1 MQLTIKDE
9 SSPIGSFFTLCPP
22 PKPEPNTKLILNGNT
37 RGMETGIDT
46 VEIVLYRIKPLNR
59 FQRWMYKTCFGI
71 KAENI

>member
-1 MQLTIKDE
+1 MQLTVKDR
-9 SSPIGSFFTLCPP
+9 SSLIGGFITLYPP
-22 PKPEPNTKLILNGNT
+22 PKPNTKLILNGNT
-37 RGMETGIDT
+37 RGMETGVDT